1 MFHTLVSYVDLI
13 LPSQRVARFSQD
25 DHIAHV
31 WVITSQPITGEQSGW
46 KDLISETFPAASLS
60 LLCGH
65 LTVPSPRHI
74 TPTVVGAL

>member
-1 MFHTLVSYVDLI
+1 MK
-13 LPSQRVARFSQD
+13 SQKWQRNHNFVTIGSENPKVLSLLNA
-25 DHIAHV
+25 
-31 WVITSQPITGEQSGW
+31 SGW

-60 LLCGH
+60 FLCGN